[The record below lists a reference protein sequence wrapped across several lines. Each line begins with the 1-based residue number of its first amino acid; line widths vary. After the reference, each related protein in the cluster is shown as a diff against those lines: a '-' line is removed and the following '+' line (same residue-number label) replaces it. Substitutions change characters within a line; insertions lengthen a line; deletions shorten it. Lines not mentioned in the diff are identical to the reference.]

1 MTATASPPLSST
13 TRTPQRREK
22 RLPAFSD
29 HASPNSS
36 RNVLGHYI
44 DRVGRAHEIVSRA
57 GAGGSVLVVDRDSL
71 TLGDRRLVAHLA
83 SDEPAENARIICEQ
97 YLADRGG
104 RWCRSVTTDDLDLVP
119 YVTDDSLYTT
129 EAPVVADEGEPTQ
142 TDPLMDR
149 HERFYRLELVGTR
162 MSIPEMR
169 WQQYPPDGQAGP
181 VRVIS
186 ARDVIAAL
194 ESYEPVRCLTH
205 GVLTRYKRD
214 PKISVSVLRGELERV
229 CASRIVLN
237 RGLREA
243 VLATAEAKHLS
254 MSEIAMRCGRVKY
267 DSRGNVSGE
276 TSWLSR
282 RLGLAPE
289 GGEAHPTPWV
299 HSEVLALIARRGL
312 GISPREVELG

>member
-13 TRTPQRREK
+13 TRPTQRREK
-22 RLPAFSD
+22 RLPVFSD
-29 HASPNSS
+29 HASQHGT
-36 RNVLGHYI
+36 RDVLGHYT
-44 DRVGRAHEIVSRA
+44 DRRGRAHEIVSRA

-83 SDEPAENARIICEQ
+83 SDEPAENARIVCEH
-97 YLADRGG
+97 YLADQGG
-104 RWCRSVTTDDLDLVP
+104 HWCRSVTAEDLDLIP
-119 YVTDDSLYTT
+119 YTTDESLYATD
-129 EAPVVADEGEPTQ
+129 APVCDAQGESSE
-142 TDPLMDR
+142 TDPLTDR
-149 HERFYRLELVGTR
+149 HLRFYRLELVPTR

-181 VRVIS
+181 VRVVS

-194 ESYEPVRCLTH
+194 ESYEPVRRITH

-243 VLATAEAKHLS
+243 VLATAEAKSLS

>member
-1 MTATASPPLSST
+1 MTATISPPLSAP
-13 TRTPQRREK
+13 TRTAQRREK
-22 RLPAFSD
+22 RSPAFSD
-29 HASPNSS
+29 HSS
-36 RNVLGHYI
+36 AGSARNLLGQYI
-44 DRVGRAHEIVSRA
+44 DRSGRSHEIVARS
-57 GAGGSVLVVDRDSL
+57 GAGGSVLVVDRDSV

-83 SDEPAENARIICEQ
+83 SDEPAENARIVCEQ
-97 YLADRGG
+97 YLADEGG
-104 RWCRSVTTDDLDLVP
+104 RWCRAVSAEDLDLVP
-119 YVTDDSLYTT
+119 YLPEDSLYTHEPQI
-129 EAPVVADEGEPTQ
+129 EAESGTSADEGQ
-142 TDPLMDR
+142 ILDR
-149 HERFYRLELVGTR
+149 HLRGYCLELVPTR

-169 WQQYPPDGQAGP
+169 WQQYPPEGQAGP
-181 VRVIS
+181 ARVLS
-186 ARDVIAAL
+186 VRDVIAAL
-194 ESYEPVRCLTH
+194 ESYEPVRALTRK
-205 GVLTRYKRD
+205 VLTRHRRD
-214 PKISVSVLRGELERV
+214 PKVSVSVLRGEMERV

-243 VLATAEAKHLS
+243 VLSTAQEKSLS

-299 HSEVLALIARRGL
+299 HSDVLALIARRGL

>member
-1 MTATASPPLSST
+1 MTVTASPALP
-13 TRTPQRREK
+13 TRTKPRREK
-22 RLPAFSD
+22 RVPAFSD
-29 HASPNSS
+29 HPAGASA
-36 RNVLGHYI
+36 RAVLGRYL
-44 DRVGRAHEIVSRA
+44 DGGGRPHEIVIRA
-57 GAGGSVLVVDRDSL
+57 GAGGSILVIDRDSV

-83 SDEPAENARIICEQ
+83 SDEPAENAHVVCEQ
-97 YLADRGG
+97 YIADVGG
-104 RWCRSVTTDDLDLVP
+104 RWCRNVIAEDLDLVP
-119 YVTDDSLYTT
+119 YLANEDGFVEDS
-129 EAPVVADEGEPTQ
+129 AAGADGQEFSLAGA
-142 TDPLMDR
+142 MADR
-149 HERFYRLELVGTR
+149 HGRGYRLELVPTR

-169 WQQYPPDGQAGP
+169 WQQYPPEGQTGP

-186 ARDVIAAL
+186 VRDVIAAL
-194 ESYEPVRCLTH
+194 ENYEPVRTLTQ
-205 GVLTRYKRD
+205 GVLARYKRD
-214 PKISVSVLRGELERV
+214 PKVSVSVLRGEMDRV

-243 VLATAEAKHLS
+243 VLATAEAKGLS

-299 HSEVLALIARRGL
+299 HSDVLALIARRGL

>member
-29 HASPNSS
+29 HTSANGT
-36 RNVLGHYI
+36 RNVLGQYT
-44 DRVGRAHEIVSRA
+44 DRLGRAHEIVSRA

-97 YLADRGG
+97 YLADHGG
-104 RWCRSVTTDDLDLVP
+104 RWCRNVTAEDLDLVP
-119 YVTDDSLYTT
+119 YITDESLYTNHT
-129 EAPVVADEGEPTQ
+129 PVGQAEGDLSE
-142 TDPLMDR
+142 TDPLTDR
-149 HERFYRLELVGTR
+149 HLRFYRLELVPTR

-205 GVLTRYKRD
+205 GVLTRYRRD

-243 VLATAEAKHLS
+243 VLATAEAKSLS

>member
-29 HASPNSS
+29 HASAGGA
-36 RNVLGHYI
+36 RNVLGHYT
-44 DRVGRAHEIVSRA
+44 DRHGRAHEIVSRA
-57 GAGGSVLVVDRDSL
+57 GSGGSVLVVDRDSL

-83 SDEPAENARIICEQ
+83 SDEPAENARIICEH
-97 YLADRGG
+97 YLADQGG
-104 RWCRSVTTDDLDLVP
+104 RWCRNVRAEDLDLIP
-119 YVTDDSLYTT
+119 YGSDEGLYTT
-129 EAPVVADEGEPTQ
+129 EVIAPEIDGDSEI
-142 TDPLMDR
+142 DPLMDR
-149 HERFYRLELVGTR
+149 HGRYYRLELVPTR

-169 WQQYPPDGQAGP
+169 WQQHPPEGQAGP

-194 ESYEPVRCLTH
+194 ESYEPVRALTH
-205 GVLTRYKRD
+205 GVLMRYRRD

-243 VLATAEAKHLS
+243 VLSTAEAKSLS